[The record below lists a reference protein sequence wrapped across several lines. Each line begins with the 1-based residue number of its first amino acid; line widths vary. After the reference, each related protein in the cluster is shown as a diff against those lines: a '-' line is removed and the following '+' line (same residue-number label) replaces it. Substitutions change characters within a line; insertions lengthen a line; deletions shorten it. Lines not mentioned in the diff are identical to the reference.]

1 MNIWKWLF
9 IILLLLNI
17 LAMGSLY
24 IFLSDDYDEVDT
36 EENGETSG
44 EHMIILQNHTVE
56 TLLNSFLQEDPA
68 NDIEVSIDENSIELF
83 SENEYLD
90 MNFDTTFNMSPQI
103 TEYSLIFEVSDISVG
118 QLPLTEDMLYTLIRT
133 SADLPDGMEFSTDSK
148 ALIIDKSIFDDY
160 SELTLDIEQIDY
172 QNDAWYFSIENL
184 N

>member
-83 SENEYLD
+83 SEN
-90 MNFDTTFNMSPQI
+90 
-103 TEYSLIFEVSDISVG
+103 
-118 QLPLTEDMLYTLIRT
+118 
-133 SADLPDGMEFSTDSK
+133 
-148 ALIIDKSIFDDY
+148 
-160 SELTLDIEQIDY
+160 
-172 QNDAWYFSIENL
+172 
-184 N
+184 